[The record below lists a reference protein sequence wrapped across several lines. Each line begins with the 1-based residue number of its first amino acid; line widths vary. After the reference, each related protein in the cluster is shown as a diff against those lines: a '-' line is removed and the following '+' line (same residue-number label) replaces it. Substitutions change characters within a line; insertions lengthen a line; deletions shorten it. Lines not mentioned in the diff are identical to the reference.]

1 MKRKNIRIFL
11 AGIKRDGENLEK
23 RVGKPIKPTI
33 MKNFKLLLAAV
44 VVFGAGSAFTTAKEK
59 TAEQVYVD
67 VDGIRTPIEQADGK
81 CECQY
86 TLDGDTPVPRDS
98 NSHFE
103 SN

>member
-1 MKRKNIRIFL
+1 
-11 AGIKRDGENLEK
+11 
-23 RVGKPIKPTI
+23 
-33 MKNFKLLLAAV
+33 MKNFKLLLAAA
-44 VVFGAGSAFTTAKEK
+44 VVFGAGSAFTTAKVK

-81 CECQY
+81 CELGGPYCQY